1 MRKQQIRTIMLLTLA
16 LCALTS
22 AANAVSLTA
31 IYDFT
36 DLNPLTTSFEGLDF
50 TNDGTLWITSSPNGY
65 DANGKLLPGSLLG
78 VDLDTETVNFQQNFS
93 RTTLINPVALASD
106 GETLFIGNNG
116 KAGYGIDLADPIY
129 KGVIDPETGNVS
141 LTKVFTLPGT
151 NFWTGVQGVCAE
163 PEGSAFLNG
172 SLYFSCQDGKDIIKV
187 NPLTGKVEDR
197 YAMGVQLLGLGA
209 TADSL
214 ILGDYTNHQLQI
226 FNVATNTITQTIDLA
241 DLFVGA
247 QSDYTKLTGELY
259 EVTIADN
266 NDIRYIP
273 DPDGIAYRNGKIY
286 MTFEHDLRVYEI
298 ALGTPEP
305 GTLLLIGSGLIGLA
319 ALRRKR

>member
-1 MRKQQIRTIMLLTLA
+1 MNKQQMRLIVLLA
-16 LCALTS
+16 LSVCAVAS

-36 DLNPLTTSFEGLDF
+36 NLNPFTTSFEGLDF
-50 TNDGTLWITSSPNGY
+50 TNDGTLWITSSPNNAP
-65 DANGKLLPGSLLG
+65 DTLLA
-78 VDLDTETVNFQQNFS
+78 VDLSTETVKSQQSTN
-93 RTTLINPVALASD
+93 LLNPVALASD
-106 GETLFIGNNG
+106 GTNLFIGNDG
-116 KAGYGIDLADPIY
+116 KAGSGIDLADPIY
-129 KGVIDPETGNVS
+129 KGVIDPVTGNVS

-151 NFWTGVQGVCAE
+151 NFWTGAPGVCAE
-163 PEGSAFLNG
+163 PEGSAYLNG

-209 TADSL
+209 TEDSL

-226 FNVATNTITQTIDLA
+226 FNVATKTITQTIDLA
-241 DLFVGA
+241 DLFVGP

-266 NDIRYIP
+266 GDIRHIP
-273 DPDGIAYRNGKIY
+273 DPDCIAYRNGKIY
-286 MTFEHDLRVYEI
+286 ITFEHDLRVYEI

-305 GTLLLIGSGLIGLA
+305 GTLLLIGAGLLGLA